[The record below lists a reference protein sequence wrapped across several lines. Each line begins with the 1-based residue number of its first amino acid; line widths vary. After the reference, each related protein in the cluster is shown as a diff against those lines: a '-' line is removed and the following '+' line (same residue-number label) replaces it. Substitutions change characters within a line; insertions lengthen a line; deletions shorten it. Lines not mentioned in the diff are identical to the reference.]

1 MKKRIS
7 KRMNRGIKHITKK
20 APSLNRPRYVSSK
33 IGKTMAVVSDE
44 SLRKYVPSTK
54 RMTSITLQEMLDQ
67 YKMVYVKP
75 NVGMFGNGVIRIEL
89 TGEEEEKPYFYQSG
103 VTIKKFKTF
112 AEMYVSLLKETKK
125 RPYLVQ
131 RGIHLLTYKG
141 NRFDLRVMVQQSPAR
156 RWETTG
162 VIGRVAHPSKIVT
175 NFHNGG
181 TLKSVDTLLQKYLPP
196 SERKGYVK
204 QLHVIGVQIAKAI
217 NSRYRG
223 VKEIGVDVALDK
235 DLHPWVLEVNTS
247 PDPYIFQ
254 RLSDKRIFAK
264 IRRYAR
270 AYGRL

>member
-1 MKKRIS
+1 
-7 KRMNRGIKHITKK
+7 
-20 APSLNRPRYVSSK
+20 
-33 IGKTMAVVSDE
+33 MAVVSDE

-89 TGEEEEKPYFYQSG
+89 AGEEEEKPYSYQSG

-196 SERKGYVK
+196 SERKMYVK
-204 QLHVIGVQIAKAI
+204 QLHVMGVQIAKAI